1 MDTLENQLERVQ
13 AAIAAIEEGAQD
25 YQIDNRKVSHAD
37 LATLYKREAALKNEI
52 ARQSGDTILYAN
64 TGRL

>member
-13 AAIAAIEEGAQD
+13 KAIAAIEEGAQE
-25 YQIDNRKVSHAD
+25 YQIDNRKISKAD
-37 LATLYKREAALKNEI
+37 LSTLYKRETALKNEI
-52 ARQSGDTILYAN
+52 ARQNGDTILYAN

>member
-13 AAIAAIEEGAQD
+13 AAIAAIEEGAQE
-25 YQIDNRKVSHAD
+25 YQIDNRRVTRGD
-37 LATLYKREAALKNEI
+37 LATLYKREAALKREI
-52 ARQSGDTILYAN
+52 VRQKGSIFYAN